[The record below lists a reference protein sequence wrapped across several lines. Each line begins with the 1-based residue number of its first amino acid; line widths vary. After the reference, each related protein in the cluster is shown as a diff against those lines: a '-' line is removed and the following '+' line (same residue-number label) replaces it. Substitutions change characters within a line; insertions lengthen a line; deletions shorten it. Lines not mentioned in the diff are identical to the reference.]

1 MVMINMQQNAVIG
14 ASMRRI
20 LMLNNGSILEA
31 GIAKLLSSEKELEVL
46 VVNFKGEDA
55 WANCLASFDPDIVVL
70 SRTAFVNYDQI
81 QEMILHRLGPDRP
94 QIIAVSEYS
103 NTITI
108 TGHAGMLEMDIRD
121 WTEFMK
127 VIIT

>member
-1 MVMINMQQNAVIG
+1 MVMVNMQPNAVIG

-20 LMLNNGSILEA
+20 LILDNGSILEA

-55 WANCLASFDPDIVVL
+55 LASCLASLNPDIVIL
-70 SRTAFVNYDQI
+70 SRTAFVNYEQI
-81 QEMILHRLGPDRP
+81 QAMILNCHGPDRP

-103 NTITI
+103 SSITV
-108 TGHAGMLEMDIRD
+108 TGHAGTLEMDIRD
-121 WTEFMK
+121 WTDFMR